1 MRARFHVPVSALIAV
16 LFVVAACSSPAGTS
30 APGSSDPGPATPTD
44 AAGSAPATAA
54 ASPEIAASDAPTGDG
69 EAQAIVVIGDQTYV
83 FLPGPYGLCSDR
95 GDGSISVGGTTKD
108 FDPGVSG
115 AGASFVIQA
124 DGWQDP
130 NPDLANEGDPYIKI
144 GDYGTGQDWN
154 AGAGPFLGK
163 VTYDDSHI
171 ESSTLG
177 GGHAEGTAMFI
188 EQGQA
193 FGQEE
198 PVSIAGTFEVTC
210 G

>member
-1 MRARFHVPVSALIAV
+1 MRARFRSRASALLAA
-16 LFVVAACSSPAGTS
+16 LFVAAACSSAAGTS
-30 APGSSDPGPATPTD
+30 GSGSSDPGSATPTD
-44 AAGSAPATAA
+44 AAASAAATPATV
-54 ASPEIAASDAPTGDG
+54 ASDAPTGDG

-115 AGASFVIQA
+115 AGAAFVIQA

-130 NPDLANEGDPYIKI
+130 DPDLANDGDPYIKI

-154 AGAGPFLGK
+154 AGAGPFLGS
-163 VTYDDSHI
+163 VTYQDSHI
-171 ESSTLG
+171 ESSTLD
-177 GGHAEGTAMFI
+177 GGHAEGTALFI

-193 FGQEE
+193 FGQEP